1 MYIYSD
7 ENNGA
12 SHTVKSSITKTFFWG
27 NLFFCSL
34 PFLIRD
40 PWCKRQNYL
49 SLSEFQFQSPFCFNF
64 QFMKLFDYLFSKNT
78 LSTSELRVI
87 LLIPYLV
94 KALSHVLFLFRHG
107 IECVS
112 YKRLENINFLILV
125 TTYVKFYSIT

>member
-1 MYIYSD
+1 MVLPIQSNPLLQERFFGAIY
-7 ENNGA
+7 
-12 SHTVKSSITKTFFWG
+12 FFVP
-27 NLFFCSL
+27 F

-40 PWCKRQNYL
+40 PLCKRQNYL

-78 LSTSELRVI
+78 LSTSELRVL

-112 YKRLENINFLILV
+112 YKRLESINFLILV